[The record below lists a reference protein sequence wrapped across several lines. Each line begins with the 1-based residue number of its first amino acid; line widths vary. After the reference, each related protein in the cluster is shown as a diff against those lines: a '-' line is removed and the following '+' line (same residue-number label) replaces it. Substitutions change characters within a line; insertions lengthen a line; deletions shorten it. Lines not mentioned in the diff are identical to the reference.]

1 MDSRIYIIRYVF
13 GAGNLIFPPNLGQD
27 SGHFFWPVI
36 AFCLTGIGLPLLGV
50 IVGALDK
57 QGYVGS
63 LNKISPK
70 FSVIFLIIIYLTI
83 GPLFAIPR
91 TSTSFEMTVTPIAHT
106 NSNLVLFI
114 FTLIYFLVVL
124 PMYKSR

>member
-13 GAGNLIFPPNLGQD
+13 GACNLIFPPNLGQD
-27 SGHFFWPVI
+27 SGHFFWPAVI

-91 TSTSFEMTVTPIAHT
+91 TPSTSFEMTVTPIAHT

-114 FTLIYFLVVL
+114 FTLSI
-124 PMYKSR
+124 S

>member
-27 SGHFFWPVI
+27 SGHFFWPAVI

-70 FSVIFLIIIYLTI
+70 FSVIFFNNYI
-83 GPLFAIPR
+83 FNNR
-91 TSTSFEMTVTPIAHT
+91 
-106 NSNLVLFI
+106 VLCLQFRVQ
-114 FTLIYFLVVL
+114 LRLHL
-124 PMYKSR
+124 R